1 MPVVR
6 RFWIEFDRDR
16 EPAWPGS
23 YVGVTG
29 YGEQDCLAMVA
40 DPDPVVLAPWVSCTG
55 HWCRNETDD
64 TYRVD
69 VIFDCGRERQ
79 RTVRAYLPAHRTS
92 AVGGDCGSHRE
103 RCSTDRE
110 RWCDE
115 DNPILGIRYDNVVVD
130 NGPIPPWPFGGTGS
144 SF

>member
-1 MPVVR
+1 MPR
-6 RFWIEFDRDR
+6 RLTALLGITSPLFAI
-16 EPAWPGS
+16 A
-23 YVGVTG
+23 VGVAAP
-29 YGEQDCLAMVA
+29 QAAAA
-40 DPDPVVLAPWVSCTG
+40 DTVVLAPWVSCTG

-69 VIFDCGRERQ
+69 VILDCGRERQ
-79 RTVRAYLPAHRTS
+79 HVIRAYLPARRTS
-92 AVGGDCGSHRE
+92 VVGGDCGSHRE